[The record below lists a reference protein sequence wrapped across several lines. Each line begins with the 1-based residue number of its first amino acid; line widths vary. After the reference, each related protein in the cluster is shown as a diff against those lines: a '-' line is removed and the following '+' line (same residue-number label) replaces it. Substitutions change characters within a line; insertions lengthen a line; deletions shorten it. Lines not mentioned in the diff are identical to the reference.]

1 MEDQE
6 FQVNKQFLRFKGKNV
21 VVSLKNEEE
30 CEGTLVA
37 IDNYLN
43 IVLEN
48 DGALQTLKGVE
59 VLYIAEKN

>member
-21 VVSLKNEEE
+21 IVSLKNEEE

-43 IVLEN
+43 IVLEK